1 MPTVKLRIV
10 EIEGNLPDGEPPE
23 FLSGEAFPRQ
33 TAAAETAAAPPS
45 RGLAEAVAADDPIAP
60 HPRHKPAEPFPALQP
75 WNGAEP
81 QPPGDGLVQSVQRMS
96 GDHLSIAEG
105 IRKAL
110 RAQTGGSSCT
120 PAAIHAWLQSHGH
133 RHIELTQIT
142 SNLYALR
149 QKGQVERDPATMGA
163 DIAWRL
169 TEQTG

>member
-10 EIEGNLPDGEPPE
+10 EIEGNLTDRELARI
-23 FLSGEAFPRQ
+23 LSEAFPRQ
-33 TAAAETAAAPPS
+33 TAAETAGAPAAH
-45 RGLAEAVAADDPIAP
+45 GLAEAVAANDPITP
-60 HPRHKPAEPFPALQP
+60 HPRHRSAEPFRELQT
-75 WNGAEP
+75 WSSAERD
-81 QPPGDGLVQSVQRMS
+81 PPGDGLTRSVQQVS
-96 GDHLSIAEG
+96 GDRLSIAEC
-105 IRKAL
+105 IRTAL
-110 RAQTGGSSCT
+110 RAQTAGSSCT
-120 PAAIHAWLQSHGH
+120 PAAIHAWLQRHGH